1 MRTKTLLLTAALS
14 AAGVASSMAQ
24 GTVFSVNA
32 VGYVNTV
39 LKPKFN
45 LVANPLTAADN
56 SIAKLFAGVPFGTQ
70 VYKFNPATVKFDI
83 ATNDDLENK
92 FVPDSAANLQVL
104 PGDGVFVR
112 NPGTTDLTV
121 TFVGE
126 VAQGTSLQNPIP
138 KGLSIKSSMVPQEG
152 KITADLAFPGKP
164 GDQVFKF
171 DAVAQKYAVFGFDD
185 LENKWTPTEPVIGVG
200 EAFFVRKANADT
212 WTRSFSVNQ

>member
-32 VGYVNTV
+32 VGYVNTT

-45 LVANPLTAADN
+45 LVSNPLDAADN
-56 SIAKLFAGVPFGTQ
+56 SIAKLFAGVPPGTQ
-70 VYKFNPATVKFDI
+70 VYKFDPATAKFTIAAFDDI
-83 ATNDDLENK
+83 SNQFE
-92 FVPDSAANLQVL
+92 PPSAGALQVA
-104 PGDGVFVR
+104 PGEGVFIR

-126 VAQGTSLQNPIP
+126 VKQGSLSNPIP
-138 KGLSIKSSMVPQEG
+138 KGLSIKASQVPQDG
-152 KITADLAFPGKP
+152 KITTDLGFPGKP

-171 DAVAQKYAVFGFDD
+171 DPAGQKYTIFAFDD
-185 LENKWTPTEPVIGVG
+185 LINAWSPSEPTIGVG

-212 WTRSFSVNQ
+212 WTRTFNVNQ